1 MKNSANADVRNLM
14 KRERIAYWE
23 VALVLGIH
31 EVTFTRWMRTE
42 LDVDKKFKILR
53 AINTIIFKAMAV
65 RQNKAIT
72 EEKPTEL
79 FLSALREMLSTRKAK
94 LLDTSSEMLPEE
106 GIGWKDDNYA

>member
-1 MKNSANADVRNLM
+1 MKGVLIVKNSANADVRNLM

-53 AINTIIFKAMAV
+53 AINTIIRK
-65 RQNKAIT
+65 
-72 EEKPTEL
+72 
-79 FLSALREMLSTRKAK
+79 REGA
-94 LLDTSSEMLPEE
+94 EQ
-106 GIGWKDDNYA
+106 